1 MINWSNLVLMFRRFH
16 YCLCFYLLIGFS
28 SVKSQ
33 TLGGRSSYQFMRFPV
48 SAQASALGGMN
59 VSQQNNDL
67 SLAFHNPAL
76 LSPESHSQMAASFN
90 SMYDGVK
97 QYHWMQGYRH
107 PKLKTNFAAGI
118 SFFNYGDIVET
129 DPSGNSFGTIRP
141 RDYVVQ
147 LSASREYLNRWT
159 YGITVKYIGSNYGAV
174 RSSALA
180 ADVGLLYRDTANF
193 LQIGFVAMNMG
204 SVLKKYSPGVNEEL
218 PFDLVFGISKKL
230 AKAPI
235 QFSLTAHHLHR
246 FNLLYNDTLFNQEI
260 GDPFQASK
268 GFTIDKLFRHFIFST
283 QLFIGKKIE
292 VTVGYNYL
300 RRTELRLPNYP
311 NGLVGFSL
319 GAGAILPKLHLRYG
333 RTYYQN
339 TTAYNQLSLNL
350 PLNRYFGFGKWGEKH
365 GW

>member
-1 MINWSNLVLMFRRFH
+1 MLGRIFFH
-16 YCLCFYLLIGFS
+16 VFLFSLLHSQIGY
-28 SVKSQ
+28 SQ
-33 TLGGRSSYQFMRFPV
+33 TLGGRSGYQFMRFPV
-48 SAQASALGGMN
+48 SAQVSALGGMN
-59 VSQQNNDL
+59 VSQQNTDL
-67 SLAFHNPAL
+67 SLAFQNPAL
-76 LSPESHSQMAASFN
+76 LSPDMHSQMSASFN
-90 SMYDGVK
+90 AGYDGIK

-107 PKLKTNFAAGI
+107 PELKTNFAAGI
-118 SFFNYGDIVET
+118 SYFNYGELTQT
-129 DPSGNSFGTIRP
+129 DPSGNILGSFRP
-141 RDYVVQ
+141 RDYIIQ
-147 LSASREYLNRWT
+147 LSASREYLNRWV
-159 YGITVKYIGSNYGAV
+159 YGATFKYIASNYGTV
-174 RSSALA
+174 RSSAIA
-180 ADVGLLYRDTANF
+180 ADVGLLYRDTTNF
-193 LQIGFVAMNMG
+193 LQISLVAMNMG
-204 SVLKKYSPGVNEEL
+204 GVLKKYTTGVNEEL

-235 QFSLTAHHLHR
+235 QFSLTAHQLHR

-283 QLFIGKKIE
+283 QILIGKKVE

-300 RRTELRLPNYP
+300 RRAELRLPNYP

-319 GAGAILPKLHLRYG
+319 GVGAILPKLHLRYG

-350 PLNRYFGFGKWGEKH
+350 PLNRYFGFGKWGEKN

>member
-1 MINWSNLVLMFRRFH
+1 MFGKIFSVAII
-16 YCLCFYLLIGFS
+16 CFLLHSKVIL
-28 SVKSQ
+28 SQ
-33 TLGGRSSYQFMRFPV
+33 TLGGRSGYQFMRFPV
-48 SAQASALGGMN
+48 SAHAAALGGMN
-59 VSQQNNDL
+59 VAQQNTDI

-76 LSPESHSQMAASFN
+76 LSTDMHAQMSASFN
-90 SMYDGVK
+90 AGYDGIK

-107 PKLKTNFAAGI
+107 PDLKTNFAAGI
-118 SFFNYGDIVET
+118 SFFNYGDLTQT
-129 DPSGNSFGTIRP
+129 DPSGNILGSIRP

-147 LSASREYLNRWT
+147 LSASREYLSRWT
-159 YGITVKYIGSNYGAV
+159 YGITLKYIASNYGTV
-174 RSSALA
+174 RSSAFA
-180 ADVGLLYRDTANF
+180 ADVGLLYRDTTNQ
-193 LQIGFVAMNMG
+193 LQISLVAMNMG
-204 SVLKKYSPGVNEEL
+204 GVFKKYTNGINEEL

-235 QFSLTAHHLHR
+235 QFSLTAHQLHR

-260 GDPFQASK
+260 GDPFQATK

-283 QLFIGKKIE
+283 QILIGKKVE
-292 VTVGYNYL
+292 VSVGYNYL
-300 RRTELRLPNYP
+300 RRAELRLPNYP

-319 GAGAILPKLHLRYG
+319 GAGAILPKLQLRYG

-350 PLNRYFGFGKWGEKH
+350 PLNRYFGFGKWGEKN

>member
-1 MINWSNLVLMFRRFH
+1 MFRRMIF
-16 YCLCFYLLIGFS
+16 LVIAFSMLLPAAI
-28 SVKSQ
+28 KSQ
-33 TLGGRSSYQFMRFPV
+33 TLGGRSGYQFMRFPV
-48 SAQASALGGMN
+48 SAQASSLGGMN
-59 VSQQNNDL
+59 VSQQNNDI

-76 LSPESHSQMAASFN
+76 LSPNMHSQMSASFN
-90 SMYDGVK
+90 AGYDGIK

-107 PKLKTNFAAGI
+107 QELKTNFAAGI
-118 SFFNYGDIVET
+118 SYFNYGDITQT
-129 DPSGNSFGTIRP
+129 DPTGNIMGAFRP
-141 RDYVVQ
+141 RDYIVQ
-147 LSASREYLNRWT
+147 VSASREYLNRWT
-159 YGITVKYIGSNYGAV
+159 YGATLKYIGSNYGVV

-180 ADVGLLYRDTANF
+180 ADVGVLYRDTANF
-193 LQIGFVAMNMG
+193 LQISLVAMNMG
-204 SVLKKYSPGVNEEL
+204 SVVKKYTNGVNEEL

-235 QFSLTAHHLHR
+235 QFSLTAHQLHR

-260 GDPFQASK
+260 GDPFQESK

-300 RRTELRLPNYP
+300 RRAELRLPNYP

-319 GAGAILPKLHLRYG
+319 GVGAILPKLHLRYG

-350 PLNRYFGFGKWGEKH
+350 PLNRYFGLGKWGEKN